1 MSARAKE
8 LAARFEQINQDVID
22 VVSGATDLSV
32 PCPSEGWTAA
42 AVAAHIGGAHRGILE
57 GLIQPVIAGQEIPS
71 AVGPS
76 DEGNARQA
84 AQNAAL
90 PRSQVLTLVRD
101 HGAMVTAYLR
111 SLSDDDL
118 DRTVIIPF
126 FGENPVTAEFVIERV
141 LIGHAADHA
150 HSLRQGLVQTAGHTH
165 DRQVALA

>member
-8 LAARFEQINQDVID
+8 LAARFEQINQDVINM
-22 VVSGATDLSV
+22 VSGATDLSV

-57 GLIQPVIAGQEIPS
+57 GLIQPIIAGQEIP
-71 AVGPS
+71 ATVGPS

-84 AQNAAL
+84 AENATL
-90 PRSQVLTLVRD
+90 PRDQVLTLVRD

-118 DRTVIIPF
+118 DRTVILPF
-126 FGENPVTAEFVIERV
+126 FGENPVTAELVVERV

-150 HSLRQGLVQTAGHTH
+150 NSLRQGLEQCAGHSH
-165 DRQVALA
+165 DRREARA